1 MESAQTRRVSPQQP
15 APPAVTA
22 WKAEPPPG
30 RARELSNRGHLF
42 EKMLR
47 AAFPRRQRPSDS
59 PGYPGEQ
66 TADLPSCRGPGRL
79 RFRWLGRRRV
89 FRAIALCGRSL
100 EGPGGATSVLRALGF
115 SAPRVPAQGPGPGSP
130 PRVPRLR
137 RAGRTRAVL
146 TEHALHEGSQRP
158 RGPVFSPC
166 HCPVAGPELT
176 REGPWTCRDRVRPS

>member
-1 MESAQTRRVSPQQP
+1 M
-15 APPAVTA
+15 TA

-30 RARELSNRGHLF
+30 RARELSNRGHVF
-42 EKMLR
+42 AKTLR
-47 AAFPRRQRPSDS
+47 AAFPRRQRPADS

-115 SAPRVPAQGPGPGSP
+115 SAPRVLAQGPRPGSWLRVPAQGPASAPGRTHESGSHGACAARRLAAP
-130 PRVPRLR
+130 PRPRVFSVSLSC
-137 RAGRTRAVL
+137 GRSGADQGGAVDL
-146 TEHALHEGSQRP
+146 QRP
-158 RGPVFSPC
+158 SPT
-166 HCPVAGPELT
+166 LL
-176 REGPWTCRDRVRPS
+176 RPRS

>member
-30 RARELSNRGHLF
+30 RARELSNRGHVF
-42 EKMLR
+42 AKTLR
-47 AAFPRRQRPSDS
+47 AAFPRRQRPADS

-115 SAPRVPAQGPGPGSP
+115 SAPRVLAQGPRPGS
-130 PRVPRLR
+130 RV
-137 RAGRTRAVL
+137 
-146 TEHALHEGSQRP
+146 
-158 RGPVFSPC
+158 C
-166 HCPVAGPELT
+166 AGPDA
-176 REGPWTCRDRVRPS
+176 RERFSRSMRCTKARSAPAAPCFLRVTVLWQVRS